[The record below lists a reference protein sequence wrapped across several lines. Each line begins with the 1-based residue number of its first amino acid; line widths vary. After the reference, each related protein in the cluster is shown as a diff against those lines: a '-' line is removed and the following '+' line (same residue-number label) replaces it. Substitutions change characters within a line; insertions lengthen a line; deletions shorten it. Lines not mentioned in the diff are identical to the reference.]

1 MRRTKYLLLLP
12 VALALG
18 STTIAIAQTSPP
30 TTDKSAPVA
39 GANSFTEDQAK
50 DRMEKAGFTQ
60 VTGLRKDDQGVW
72 RASAKQG
79 DKQVNVSLDFRG
91 NVVAQ

>member
-1 MRRTKYLLLLP
+1 MSATKLFLILS

-18 STTIAIAQTSPP
+18 SASVAIAQTPP
-30 TTDKSAPVA
+30 STTDKGAPAA

-50 DRMEKAGFTQ
+50 DRMEKAGFSQ

-91 NVVAQ
+91 NVVTQ